1 MTAEHQAV
9 ETRPRQDQFQHF
21 ALRKGCFRVWM
32 PVSTAK
38 EVWQV
43 VRGVRLGRAAPVAV
57 AVEIPAAS
65 QEYLGSLGGPG
76 LP

>member
-32 PVSTAK
+32 PVSTGK

-43 VRGVRLGRAAPVAV
+43 VRGVRLGRAASASFT
-57 AVEIPAAS
+57 VEIPAS
-65 QEYLGSLGGPG
+65 PKDYLGSLGGPG